1 MIEDASKRS
10 DWKALTSVYNSAFF
24 CSLGFFVVR
33 FLIPIIAYGSMGAT
47 ATEVALIFSLLTLGV
62 AIFSPVAGKF
72 ARRGRRRGSIFV
84 GTVVRAIAY
93 FGMAISVI
101 LGDKYIL
108 IMNSLLWGLGAAF
121 YNVGSDAEI
130 SERVL
135 HENRAEAFG
144 KREASNGKG
153 SVIGAFIGFSI
164 LFSFP
169 DSGIVLVF
177 LFYAVMNLIGGFV
190 VIANRPPLEAI
201 SARIESLKAKGIIS
215 LGIAAL
221 VIAAAIDTFIS
232 ALLSPFVELYIIDQF
247 TSDLALIALIYLPG
261 GIISGIF
268 GGYLGRFAD
277 HRNKVVIVS
286 AAVIIGAISTLALVF
301 MPLIFP
307 WPYNLISIAF
317 LFSIGSVTGI
327 MAYTVMSAVFGTA
340 YEGRASEG
348 FGMFEAA
355 MGFSRFTAPLV
366 GGLLW
371 DYLDHSAPF
380 LLVGFSGFI
389 LVPIYV
395 YGMKQYERK
404 QLESFN
410 EVTIV

>member
-1 MIEDASKRS
+1 MEDTSQGS
-10 DWKALTSVYNSAFF
+10 DWKALISIYNSAFL
-24 CSLGFFVVR
+24 CSFGFFIVR
-33 FLIPIIAYGSMGAT
+33 FLIPIIAYGIMGAT

-62 AIFSPVAGKF
+62 AIFSPVAGRF
-72 ARRGRRRGSIFV
+72 ATRGRRRSSIFI
-84 GTVVRAIAY
+84 GTTVRAIAY
-93 FGMAISVI
+93 IGMAISVI
-101 LGDKYIL
+101 LDDKYIL

-121 YNVGSDAEI
+121 YRVGSDAEI

-153 SVIGAFIGFSI
+153 SVIGAILGFTI
-164 LFSFP
+164 LLSFP
-169 DSGIVLVF
+169 ETGLVYVF
-177 LFYAVMNLIGGFV
+177 VFFALMNLIGGTI
-190 VIANRPPLEAI
+190 VIINRPPLEKLSDKI
-201 SARIESLKAKGIIS
+201 KTLDTKSIIS

-221 VIAAAIDTFIS
+221 IIAAAIDTFIT

-247 TSDLALIALIYLPG
+247 TSNLALIALIYLPG
-261 GIISGIF
+261 GIISGVF

-277 HRNKVVIVS
+277 HKNKVVIVS
-286 AAVIIGAISTLALVF
+286 SAVILGAISTLALVF

-307 WPYNLISIAF
+307 WPLNLLSIAF

-327 MAYTVMSAVFGTA
+327 MAYAVMSSVFGSA

-355 MGFSRFTAPLV
+355 MGFSRFSAPLV

-371 DYLDHSAPF
+371 DFLDPSAPF
-380 LLVGFSGFI
+380 ILVGLSGFI

-395 YGMKQYERK
+395 YGMRQYERTR
-404 QLESFN
+404 LEQ
-410 EVTIV
+410 TIQS

>member
-1 MIEDASKRS
+1 MIEDVPQQS

-33 FLIPIIAYGSMGAT
+33 FLIPIIAYSSMGAS
-47 ATEVALIFSLLTLGV
+47 ATEVALVFSMLTLGA

-72 ARRGRRRGSIFV
+72 AKRERRRSSIFA
-84 GTVVRAIAY
+84 GTIVRALAY
-93 FGMAISVI
+93 TGMAISII

-108 IMNSLLWGLGAAF
+108 ILNSLLWGLGAAF
-121 YNVGSDAEI
+121 YRVGSDAEI

-144 KREASNGKG
+144 RREASNGKG
-153 SVIGAFIGFSI
+153 SVIGAFLGFTI

-169 DSGIVLVF
+169 EFGIVLVF
-177 LFYAVMNLIGGFV
+177 LFYAVMNLIGGTI
-190 VIANRPPLEAI
+190 VIVNRPPLEAI
-201 SARIESLKAKGIIS
+201 SERVRAIGAKSIIGI
-215 LGIAAL
+215 GIAAL
-221 VIAAAIDTFIS
+221 VLAAAIDTFIS

-247 TSDLALIALIYLPG
+247 TTDLTLIALIYLPG
-261 GIISGIF
+261 GIISGAF

-277 HRNKVVIVS
+277 HKNKVVIVS
-286 AAVIIGAISTLALVF
+286 AAVLIGAISTLGLVF

-307 WPYNLISIAF
+307 YPFNLLSVAV

-327 MAYTVMSAVFGTA
+327 MAYTVMSSVFGTA

-380 LLVGFSGFI
+380 LLVGISGFI
-389 LVPIYV
+389 LIPIYV
-395 YGMKQYERK
+395 YGMRQYERTRV
-404 QLESFN
+404 EHH
-410 EVTIV
+410 T